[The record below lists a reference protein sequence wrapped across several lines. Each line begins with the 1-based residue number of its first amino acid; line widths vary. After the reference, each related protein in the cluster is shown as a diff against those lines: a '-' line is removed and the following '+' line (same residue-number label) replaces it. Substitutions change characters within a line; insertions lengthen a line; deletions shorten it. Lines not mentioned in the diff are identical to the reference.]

1 MRHELPG
8 SILELDP
15 QDWTNAAIYDLV
27 TALVV
32 PRPVAWVSTLQ
43 GPVKVAVCTKCPSM
57 PATGIWLLTWTDT
70 LHPVG
75 GWPPQPRAAL
85 LFQPRRRHPTPYRF
99 QLDWV

>member
-8 SILELDP
+8 SI
-15 QDWTNAAIYDLV
+15 LV

-70 LHPVG
+70 
-75 GWPPQPRAAL
+75 AAW
-85 LFQPRRRHPTPYRF
+85 RRPTM
-99 QLDWV
+99 